1 MKQYNIEQPQNV
13 VVKIVFLILL
23 VNYTS
28 SIASAEM
35 QHLSQSSYC
44 RLLAEAV
51 EKVSC
56 QAARGFARFD
66 FTGDERHQRPSQ
78 RLYALSGQGF
88 GCICRSPRV
97 DNAEHRSVGK
107 KFRALGRQPTFSTAS
122 ASCRPN
128 EGSVGAS
135 ALPLRCD
142 MEIGMSAFPKLAIA

>member
-44 RLLAEAV
+44 RLLA
-51 EKVSC
+51 
-56 QAARGFARFD
+56 
-66 FTGDERHQRPSQ
+66 
-78 RLYALSGQGF
+78 
-88 GCICRSPRV
+88 
-97 DNAEHRSVGK
+97 
-107 KFRALGRQPTFSTAS
+107 
-122 ASCRPN
+122 SCRPN